1 MRFFKNG
8 ELKDKKIV
16 AALQQAAKNYENG
29 EIIEVRDLLAEIVY
43 AIDEFSD
50 SEERKA

>member
-8 ELKDKKIV
+8 ELQDKEIV

-29 EIIEVRDLLAEIVY
+29 EIDEVRDLLVEIVND
-43 AIDEFSD
+43 IDEFAD
-50 SEERKA
+50 EYEL